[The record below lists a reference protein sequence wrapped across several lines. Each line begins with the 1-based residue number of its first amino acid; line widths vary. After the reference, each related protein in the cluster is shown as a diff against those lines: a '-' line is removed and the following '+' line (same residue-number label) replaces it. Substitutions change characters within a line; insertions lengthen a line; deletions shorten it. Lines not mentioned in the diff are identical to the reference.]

1 MKVIIYIYSK
11 CFSSLA
17 LYKHL
22 SVFKSNDRR
31 YNESHVSLRWHKRKH
46 VCMCLTH
53 YRQMALLFRKKNT
66 QLYFSSAQVQASCVC
81 STWKETIAIG
91 SSPPL
96 LTPFLLF
103 FNFLFSLEETFQL
116 WCTPQPLSCC
126 LYITCVCEWIVFHS
140 RAKNRKKI
148 SFVCH
153 SSISIKITARRSS
166 LCKTWNYLHTSRFQ

>member
-1 MKVIIYIYSK
+1 MAQEKTCV
-11 CFSSLA
+11 
-17 LYKHL
+17 
-22 SVFKSNDRR
+22 
-31 YNESHVSLRWHKRKH
+31 HVSDPLQTDGAA
-46 VCMCLTH
+46 V
-53 YRQMALLFRKKNT
+53 QKKNT
-66 QLYFSSAQVQASCVC
+66 QLYFSSAQAQASCVC

-116 WCTPQPLSCC
+116 WCTPQPLTCC

-166 LCKTWNYLHTSRFQ
+166 YVKHEITYTLVAFNSPPFIFGRSRNTPAYTVKTANNDFDQD

>member
-1 MKVIIYIYSK
+1 MIEDIMRV
-11 CFSSLA
+11 
-17 LYKHL
+17 
-22 SVFKSNDRR
+22 
-31 YNESHVSLRWHKRKH
+31 
-46 VCMCLTH
+46 MCLLDGT
-53 YRQMALLFRKKNT
+53 RENMCACVWPITDRWRCCSEKKNT
-66 QLYFSSAQVQASCVC
+66 QLYFSSAQAQASCVC